1 MRRGLFAVVIV
12 AACSARTA
20 PPEPTPAPAPSASV
34 EPFAATSASASAS
47 GGLTAIAPDPPPKVL
62 DEISTARFQA
72 WIYEKPKTDA
82 PHAGWLRAGM
92 RVRRV
97 KEVEGSGCKGKWFQI
112 EPAGYLCEGHEGV
125 TTNLNDPIVAAAA
138 QRPPDTTSPFPY
150 GYVTSNGSPL
160 YVRIPTEKQQ
170 AAVEGDVAAHLAAVT
185 AARAKM
191 DPTKLP
197 PLTAV
202 PVGPIPSFLEDH
214 KQAPNI
220 LPGLIP
226 SGAVQISQAWKMM
239 RLSILSAFES
249 EGRTFYLTTE
259 HFIVPADR
267 MRAARLAD
275 FKGVELG
282 EGAEELP
289 MVWVRWKPPH
299 LHKLENGKAVLTDQ
313 ILPFQAHARVA
324 KKDHVID
331 GTRFHELLATPAGMP
346 EATYLVRSEAVNR
359 VDGATEL
366 PYNVAADEMWIEV
379 SLLKQTLVLYRG
391 LKPLFITLVSTGVD
405 VMGDPETSRATP
417 KGHFRIHSKHLS
429 WRMAGDEK
437 PPAKEGD
444 QPDPRYRIDDVPYVQ
459 YFQAGYA
466 LHAAFWHDSFGQPK
480 SHGCINLSPR
490 DALWLFGQT
499 SPKVPAGWHGV
510 YSGRAGAAAGT
521 TLIVHL

>member
-1 MRRGLFAVVIV
+1 MRRALLVLLVVSC
-12 AACSARTA
+12 AKSA
-20 PPEPTPAPAPSASV
+20 PPEPAPAPAPSLVA
-34 EPFAATSASASAS
+34 EPFAAPSASVVASASASAS
-47 GGLTAIAPDPPPKVL
+47 ASPEPPPAPL

-72 WIYEKPKTDA
+72 WIYDKPKTDA

-97 KEVEGSGCKGKWFQI
+97 KEVEGSGCKGKWYQI

-125 TTNLNDPIVAAAA
+125 TTNLADPAVVAAAM
-138 QRPPDTTSPFPY
+138 RPPDATSPLPY

-160 YVRIPTEKQQ
+160 YVRIPTAAQQ
-170 AAVEGDVAAHLAAVT
+170 KSIEGDVEAHLAAVT

-191 DPTKLP
+191 EPSKLP

-202 PVGPIPSFLEDH
+202 PVGPVPPFLEDH

-226 SGAVQISQAWKMM
+226 SGAVQISQAWRMM

-249 EGRTFYLTTE
+249 EGRTFYLTGE

-267 MRAARLAD
+267 MRAAKLAD
-275 FKGVELG
+275 FQGVELK
-282 EGAEELP
+282 EGGDELP
-289 MVWVRWKPPH
+289 MIWVRWKPPH
-299 LHKLENGKAVLTDQ
+299 LHKLENGRAVLTDHV
-313 ILPFQAHARVA
+313 LPFQAHARVA
-324 KKDHVID
+324 KKDRVLD
-331 GTRFHELLATPAGMP
+331 GAKYHELLAAPAGLP
-346 EATYLVRSEAVNR
+346 EATYLVRTDVVNR

-366 PYNVAADEMWIEV
+366 PYNVAADELWIEV

-391 LKPLFITLVSTGVD
+391 LKPLFVTLVSTGVD

-417 KGHFRIHSKHLS
+417 RGHFRIHSKHLS

-490 DALWLFGQT
+490 DALWMFGQT
-499 SPKVPAGWHGV
+499 SPKVPPGWHGV
-510 YSGRAGAAAGT
+510 YSSRAGAAQGT
-521 TLIVHL
+521 TLVVHL